1 MSGIFAFFI
10 RDIQV
15 LEDRI
20 DHRVAGHGD
29 FIILNTFVQEMLPR
43 SPGRGEEQ
51 VRDRIRDHPV
61 DLFGHR
67 PVKTHEASLHMTD
80 PDGELRGSKRTGKSV
95 STHDHEPTGSGG
107 CAVSPSQ
114 AHRQAPCSYRPGQA
128 QCPVVPP

>member
-1 MSGIFAFFI
+1 MPRMSGIFAFFF

-20 DHRVAGHGD
+20 DHRVAGHAD

-51 VRDRIRDHPV
+51 VRDRIREHPV

-67 PVKTHEASLHMTD
+67 PVETYEACLHMTD
-80 PDGELRGSKRTGKSV
+80 PNGELRRHKRTGKHRV
-95 STHDHEPTGSGG
+95 RIALDKHNVRLFLHEHMSD
-107 CAVSPSQ
+107 
-114 AHRQAPCSYRPGQA
+114 PG
-128 QCPVVPP
+128 